1 MLHDFL
7 TTNRKELIKRCKDK
21 VAKRFEPAQTPAAI
35 DHGVPLFLQQLVDTL
50 RLEQS
55 THTRDMSAPERTP
68 APTEIGRGAAIHG
81 AELLRLGYTVDQVVH
96 DYGDVCQ
103 AVTELAV
110 EQKAP
115 IAIEEFRTLNRCL
128 DNAIADAVTSFG
140 SSRQTL
146 MIDRAETLNKRLDQ
160 YAEEQ
165 RRLVDIAIQSYTAIK
180 TGNIGLSGA
189 TGALLLHALGELRTL
204 ADRALPEIRL
214 AAATTEPVPPKAAQH

>member
-7 TTNRKELIKRCKDK
+7 TSNRKELIKRCREK

-115 IAIEEFRTLNRCL
+115 IAIDEFRTLNRCL
-128 DNAIADAVTSFG
+128 DNAIADAVTAFG
-140 SSRQTL
+140 RSGQTT
-146 MIDRAETLNKRLDQ
+146 INDRAETLNKRLDHF
-160 YAEEQ
+160 AEEQ
-165 RRLVDIAIQSYTAIK
+165 RRLVDIAIRSYNAIK
-180 TGNIGLSGA
+180 TGSIGLSGS
-189 TGALLLHALGELRTL
+189 TGTLLTQALDDLRSL
-204 ADRALPEIRL
+204 ADRCLPEILL
-214 AAATTEPVPPKAAQH
+214 ASATTTLAPPKAASH

>member
-1 MLHDFL
+1 MLHEFL
-7 TTNRKELIKRCKDK
+7 TSNRKELIARCRKK
-21 VAKRFEPAQTPAAI
+21 VAKRFEPAKTPAAI

-50 RLEQS
+50 RLEES
-55 THTRDMSAPERTP
+55 THTRDVSEPERTP

-214 AAATTEPVPPKAAQH
+214 AAATTEPAPPKAAQH

>member
-7 TTNRKELIKRCKDK
+7 TTNRKELIKRCRDK

-115 IAIEEFRTLNRCL
+115 IAIDEFRTLNRCL
-128 DNAIADAVTSFG
+128 DNAIADAVTAFG
-140 SSRQTL
+140 RSGQTT
-146 MIDRAETLNKRLDQ
+146 INDRAETLNKRLDHF
-160 YAEEQ
+160 AEEQ
-165 RRLVDIAIQSYTAIK
+165 RRLVDIAIRSYNAIK
-180 TGNIGLSGA
+180 TGSIGLSGS
-189 TGALLLHALGELRTL
+189 TGTLLTQALDDLRSL
-204 ADRALPEIRL
+204 ADRCLPEILL
-214 AAATTEPVPPKAAQH
+214 ASATTTLAPPKAASH